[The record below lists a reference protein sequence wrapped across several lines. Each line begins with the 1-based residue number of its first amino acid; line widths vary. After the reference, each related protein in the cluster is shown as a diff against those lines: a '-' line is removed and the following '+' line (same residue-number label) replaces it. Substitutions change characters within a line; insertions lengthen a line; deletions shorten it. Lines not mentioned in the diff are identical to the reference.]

1 MSLQHSVGGSGLAD
15 ILERILDKGIVVAG
29 DISVSLV
36 GVELLTVRI
45 RLVVASVDRALEM
58 GIRWWEG
65 DAALSGGARPQ
76 SGGHHR
82 AAGTGGAAGAC
93 AGRRDRCAAGLQR
106 APPWGLRPVRQPR
119 ACRDDP
125 APAVTRLQR
134 LPPPERARPRR
145 RQG

>member
-58 GIRWWEG
+58 GIRWWEA
-65 DAALSGGARPQ
+65 DAALTGRTGALQAENTALASRVAALEQALAVRP
-76 SGGHHR
+76 
-82 AAGTGGAAGAC
+82 
-93 AGRRDRCAAGLQR
+93 
-106 APPWGLRPVRQPR
+106 
-119 ACRDDP
+119 
-125 APAVTRLQR
+125 
-134 LPPPERARPRR
+134 
-145 RQG
+145 